1 VITLKYHLICLILL
15 SECILG
21 QQLCGN
27 IASEN
32 PIVANQLHKSLL
44 LWNIPVVFHVIKG
57 SDGSGD
63 VLDSQL
69 ISQIA
74 VLNSGFSGFT
84 FYLAGIRRI
93 ANDNWRNLS
102 KDSSQEID
110 MKNMLAID
118 PVHAINIYITSIP
131 GSIKGW
137 ATYPWDNSA
146 SQNPLLFCVVIRSNV
161 LPNGDDPDNNLGRV
175 ASHEVGHYLGL
186 YHTFDEYYVCK
197 DGDLVADT
205 PIHLVNTGCPS
216 RNPDTCPQHPMVDPI
231 ENYMNYTNDLC
242 RTEFSDGQSIRM
254 NQIVQQ
260 YKPTIGGSTI
270 NFSTDLTIISGST
283 LQLSGNITCLFT
295 SGKKIIV
302 NGAFSSNNVIFTS
315 TGTWGG
321 IQFNSGASGTLSY
334 CSIQNAQN
342 GVYGNGYL
350 PNITNSTIANNNIG
364 INLYN
369 TGVQTNSIS
378 NNTIQ
383 YNATHGINLTNSSP
397 RNISGNQIYNN
408 GQAGIYCINSSTPYI
423 YNNQITGN
431 SAAGITC
438 ALYSPARLGSYSG
451 GGGYNLITGNNW
463 GVGCGY
469 ESHAILGTT
478 AGYGYNSIHSNTSHE
493 VKSEYDSNVM
503 AENNWWNR
511 TTPPYY
517 IASDFYTSYGGTI
530 DYNPALSYNPLG
542 GLMKTTSSEYNY
554 DITNEEKGFSFL
566 DSELKEALNN
576 LIKGQYEEAI
586 LIYKQR
592 YKKENDIGK
601 KKYILGRLAE
611 CYNLSEEEGFIF
623 FLNNEVRINSESE
636 LIRKD
641 ELYATSLFLENMF
654 LINEKKYA
662 QAVNNF
668 EALLKDFPENE
679 TVVKPALFNLDCLSH
694 NKLNDVSQGNIYL
707 DLLKTKY
714 PNDELTLQAMLTI
727 GEFDKNYYS
736 KPKLKKEGDVINELL
751 SSYKLL
757 GNYPNPFN
765 PTTTISYIIPES
777 GRVQIKIFDILG
789 KEIATLY
796 DGNNSAGKHSI
807 VWDANS
813 VANGIYFYS
822 IVFNNQRLFKKMLL
836 LK

>member
-1 VITLKYHLICLILL
+1 MKKLFFISLFHLFIIQQIFPQTIQNNLACQPEIYFNILDASGAHYEINAIRYNNEPIFDKYYRIT
-15 SECILG
+15 
-21 QQLCGN
+21 
-27 IASEN
+27 EN
-32 PIVANQLHKSLL
+32 YNSANDYIYAPAG
-44 LWNIPVVFHVIKG
+44 LWTEHVGFDHVIDNNAGCRNEIVGYGRYSISILRNESESFQFYLNLRHSMVSFRDLFFKIYGNNTQNIYLVELRYYRYENNEWVPYFKTIYNNAIVNYWEEVDETQNLINFFPTQEIISNNLIIPNEDFNNIQG
-57 SDGSGD
+57 SLTVNGGVTLTIQNGAQLRFGSGY
-63 VLDSQL
+63 SL
-69 ISQIA
+69 IINGT
-74 VLNSGFSGFT
+74 LN
-84 FYLAGIRRI
+84 A
-93 ANDNWRNLS
+93 
-102 KDSSQEID
+102 
-110 MKNMLAID
+110 
-118 PVHAINIYITSIP
+118 
-131 GSIKGW
+131 
-137 ATYPWDNSA
+137 
-146 SQNPLLFCVVIRSNV
+146 
-161 LPNGDDPDNNLGRV
+161 
-175 ASHEVGHYLGL
+175 
-186 YHTFDEYYVCK
+186 
-197 DGDLVADT
+197 
-205 PIHLVNTGCPS
+205 
-216 RNPDTCPQHPMVDPI
+216 
-231 ENYMNYTNDLC
+231 
-242 RTEFSDGQSIRM
+242 
-254 NQIVQQ
+254 
-260 YKPTIGGSTI
+260 
-270 NFSTDLTIISGST
+270 
-283 LQLSGNITCLFT
+283 
-295 SGKKIIV
+295 
-302 NGAFSSNNVIFTS
+302 NNVYFTRSGS

-334 CSIQNAQN
+334 CTIQNAQN
-342 GVYGNGYL
+342 GVYSNGYL

-378 NNTIQ
+378 NNLIQ
-383 YNATHGINLTNSSP
+383 YNTTHGINLTNSSP

-478 AGYGYNSIHSNTSHE
+478 SGYGYNSIHSNTSHE

-511 TTPPYY
+511 TTPPFY
-517 IASDFYTSYGGTI
+517 IASDFYTAYGGTI

-554 DITNEEKGFSFL
+554 DITNEERGFSFL
-566 DSELKEALNN
+566 DSELREALNN

-586 LIYKQR
+586 LIYKRR

-611 CYNLSEEEGFIF
+611 CYNLSEKEGFIF
-623 FLNNEVRINSESE
+623 FLNNDVRINSEGE

-668 EALLKDFPENE
+668 EALLKDFPENGA
-679 TVVKPALFNLDCLSH
+679 VIKSALYNLVCLNH
-694 NKLNDVSQGNIYL
+694 NQLNDVSRGKIYI
-707 DLLKTKY
+707 DVLKTKY

-727 GEFDKNYYS
+727 GEFDKNYYP
-736 KPKLKKEGDVINELL
+736 KPELKKEGAVKNELL
-751 SSYKLL
+751 NSYELL

-777 GRVQIKIFDILG
+777 GIVQIKIFDILG